1 MKVDIWSDVR
11 CPFCY
16 IGKRKFELALEKFG
30 HSDAVQVEWHSFEL
44 DPNTETRPE
53 INATD
58 YLAEIKGQSRE
69 WAEQMN
75 NQVTAIAAQ
84 VGITFNLDE
93 SKVANSFQAHRLIQ
107 LAKFNGLDN
116 EAEEELFKAYF
127 TEGLNI
133 DDQAVLVELG
143 ARIGLEKIAV
153 EEMLA
158 GYDFSNEVRADE
170 QIAQQI
176 GINGVPFFIIDE
188 KLSVSGAQAPE
199 TFLGALEQAWSAKG

>member
-16 IGKRKFELALEKFG
+16 IGKRKFELALEKFA
-30 HSDAVQVEWHSFEL
+30 HSDAVEVEWHSFEL

-53 INATD
+53 LNATD

-84 VGITFNLDE
+84 VGITFDLDNA
-93 SKVANSFQAHRLIQ
+93 KVANSFQAHRLIQ
-107 LAKFNGLDN
+107 LAKFNGLGN

-127 TEGLNI
+127 TEGKNI
-133 DDQAVLVELG
+133 DDQAVLVALG
-143 ARIGLEKIAV
+143 ESIGLQKTAV
-153 EEMLA
+153 QEMLA

-176 GINGVPFFIIDE
+176 GIGGVPFFIIDQ

-199 TFLGALEQAWSAKG
+199 TFLGALEQAWSAKV